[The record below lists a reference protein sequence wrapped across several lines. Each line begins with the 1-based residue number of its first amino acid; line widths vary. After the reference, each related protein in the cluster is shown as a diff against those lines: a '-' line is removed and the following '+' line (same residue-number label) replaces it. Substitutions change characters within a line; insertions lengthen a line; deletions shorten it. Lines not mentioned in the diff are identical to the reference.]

1 MCGGLRSGLRGP
13 RRCARPQAWP
23 SVRAP
28 MRANRSLMMSLL
40 GIAAYV
46 AVGVWGVVNLAE
58 GDWFVGGVMLGAALV
73 GLPSLVVRL
82 GPSRR

>member
-1 MCGGLRSGLRGP
+1 
-13 RRCARPQAWP
+13 
-23 SVRAP
+23 
-28 MRANRSLMMSLL
+28 MRTNRSLMLSLL